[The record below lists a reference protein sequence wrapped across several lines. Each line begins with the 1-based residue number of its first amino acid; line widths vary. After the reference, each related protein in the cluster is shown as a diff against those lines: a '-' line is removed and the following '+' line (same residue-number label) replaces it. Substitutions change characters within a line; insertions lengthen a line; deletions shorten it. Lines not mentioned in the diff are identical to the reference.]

1 VAVALLALTIGGLGA
16 WRVRPLVLARGGGAE
31 ATITDIAGTVA
42 LFDTTVRHEL
52 TLIFADDA
60 YDRMI
65 AAYHASDDKS
75 YVEADLTVD
84 GTLLPSV
91 GIRLKGN
98 STLRSLGGGP
108 AGPGGGNFGRGMTGT
123 TLSFDSP
130 EELPWLV
137 SLDHF
142 VKNRRYQGRE
152 NLALRP
158 AGQTGSTLNE
168 AVALQLVGLA
178 GEPTQRSTYVSL
190 SVNDRPVTT
199 RLLIEVP
206 DKPYADGLGTGVLY
220 KSLATGSFT
229 DQGDE
234 ITAYAD
240 DFDQVNR
247 KGSQDLEPVIEFIRW
262 VNTASDA
269 EFNAQLA
276 DHLDVE
282 SFSRYVALQNLLLNF
297 DDMAGPGRNY
307 YLYYDLDTK
316 RFQVVT
322 WDLNLALS
330 GNASQGP
337 FDAST
342 MVGGGAP
349 GGFRSWPGWP
359 APRWPS
365 YPTVAF
371 PRCARTRAS
380 PTSAGRPHDGRAPP
394 QGAVP
399 RLDRVQG
406 DVPERLPRAVPED
419 CSRRAPPS
427 GQWTTRRRRPSGPGA
442 TVDASQVTTLRTT
455 LSDRK
460 AALAANA
467 DVAG

>member
-1 VAVALLALTIGGLGA
+1 
-16 WRVRPLVLARGGGAE
+16 
-31 ATITDIAGTVA
+31 
-42 LFDTTVRHEL
+42 
-52 TLIFADDA
+52 
-60 YDRMI
+60 
-65 AAYHASDDKS
+65 
-75 YVEADLTVD
+75 
-84 GTLLPSV
+84 V

-342 MVGGGAP
+342 MVGRGAP
-349 GGFRSWPGWP
+349 GGF
-359 APRWPS
+359 
-365 YPTVAF
+365 
-371 PRCARTRAS
+371 
-380 PTSAGRPHDGRAPP
+380 P
-394 QGAVP
+394 QGGPGGQPPGGVP
-399 RLDRVQG
+399 NGGLPNGGAPNAGFPNIGGGGGGRMMGGHRLK
-406 DVPERLPRAVPED
+406 ERFLASTAFKATYLSAYRELYQKLFASGAAERAVD
-419 CSRRAPPS
+419 DAVASAQRA
-427 GQWTTRRRRPSGPGA
+427 GA

-455 LSDRK
+455 IADRK
-460 AALAANA
+460 AALASNT
-467 DVAG
+467 DVTG